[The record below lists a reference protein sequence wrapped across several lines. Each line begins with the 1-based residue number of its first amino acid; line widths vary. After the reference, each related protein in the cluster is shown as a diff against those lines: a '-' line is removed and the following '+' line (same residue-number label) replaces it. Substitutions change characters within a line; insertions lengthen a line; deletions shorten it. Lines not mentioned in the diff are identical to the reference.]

1 MAMTASEFE
10 TLADAAL
17 EQVAKALE
25 DSEADC
31 DCEPKGTG
39 VLELEFAD
47 SSRIVI
53 NRHSAAQEI
62 WVAAR
67 SGGFHFRWNGTGWAD
82 TRGGGEL
89 LAALSKLVS
98 QQSGKAVT
106 LERS

>member
-1 MAMTASEFE
+1 MTASEFE

-17 EQVAKALE
+17 ERVAKALE
-25 DSEADC
+25 QSEAEC

-47 SSRIVI
+47 GSRIVV

-67 SGGFHFRWNGTGWAD
+67 SGGFHFRWNGRDWID
-82 TRGGGEL
+82 TRGRGEL
-89 LAALSKLVS
+89 LASLSTLVS
-98 QQSGKAVT
+98 QQSGRAVI
-106 LERS
+106 LKRS

>member
-1 MAMTASEFE
+1 MTASEFE

-17 EQVAKALE
+17 ETIARALE
-25 DSEADC
+25 DSGVDC
-31 DCEPKGTG
+31 DCEPKGEG

-47 SSRIVI
+47 GSRIVV
-53 NRHSAAQEI
+53 NRHSTAQEI

-67 SGGFHFRWNGTGWAD
+67 SGGFHFRWNGSEWAD

-98 QQSGKAVT
+98 QQSHKAVS
-106 LERS
+106 LKRL

>member
-1 MAMTASEFE
+1 MAMTTSEFE

-17 EQVAKALE
+17 EQLAKALE
-25 DSEADC
+25 ASEADC

-47 SSRIVI
+47 GSRIVV
-53 NRHSAAQEI
+53 NRHSVAQEI

-67 SGGFHFRWNGTGWAD
+67 SGAFHFRWNGRDWID
-82 TRGGGEL
+82 TRGSGEF
-89 LAALSKLVS
+89 LAALSVLVS
-98 QQSGKAVT
+98 RQSGKAVT